1 MTDYDAPRH
10 PVPADQDDD
19 TVADLKTR
27 RTERRSGAAD
37 IGEADVTASNYL
49 SGLDVVSGDVEEYA
63 VAIQPRQDDEF
74 TCARCF
80 LVQHRNRLAHTRR
93 REQICRDCA

>member
-19 TVADLKTR
+19 TVTELKTR
-27 RTERRSGAAD
+27 RTERRSGAGD
-37 IGEADVTASNYL
+37 IGEAAVTASNYL
-49 SGLDVVSGDVEEYA
+49 SGLDVVGGDVEEFD
-63 VAIQPRQDDEF
+63 VTIHPRQDDEF

-80 LVQHRNRLAHTRR
+80 LVQHRNRLAVSRR